1 MKMKEIIKK
10 ISIVASIMLIALG
23 GCVSCTSDEDWWLCL
38 IPAAIGILIL
48 LSIYISEKIKN
59 NKMHKQQDKIIID
72 NKFITVNTNQNT
84 YRFLKEKSDFDT
96 VLDELKDKQQEVSNG
111 KV

>member
-1 MKMKEIIKK
+1 MKEIIKK
-10 ISIVASIMLIALG
+10 ILVVASIMLIALG
-23 GCVSCTSDEDWWLCL
+23 GCVSCASDEDWWLCL

-59 NKMHKQQDKIIID
+59 NKRRKQNGKIIID
-72 NKFITVNTNQNT
+72 GRHIKIDFNNHS
-84 YRFLKEKSDFDT
+84 YRIINSPSDFE
-96 VLDELKDKQQEVSNG
+96 VVLKDLEAKQQEENNG